1 MGIIYDYGNKLRKKR
16 RKKKIYMSNF
26 IPLIYPYTNMAW
38 WLLAEGIK
46 SSLTSFP
53 YYLSAQ
59 QIEIIDVSVQKY

>member
-1 MGIIYDYGNKLRKKR
+1 MITEISYEKKEA
-16 RKKKIYMSNF
+16 KKNICMSNF

-53 YYLSAQ
+53 YYLSAL
-59 QIEIIDVSVQKY
+59 YRLR